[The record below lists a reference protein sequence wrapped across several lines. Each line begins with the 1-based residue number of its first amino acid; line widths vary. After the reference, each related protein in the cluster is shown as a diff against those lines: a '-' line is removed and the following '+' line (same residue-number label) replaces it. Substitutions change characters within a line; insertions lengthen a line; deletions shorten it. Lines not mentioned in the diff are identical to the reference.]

1 MFGKNKNKA
10 VEKQPTSRFKEVL
23 DDVKDWIEWNVTPTV
38 ALSITALLVSI
49 ASATLSI
56 SRLIQYLISH

>member
-1 MFGKNKNKA
+1 MFGKNENKA

-38 ALSITALLVSI
+38 ALSVTVLLLSI
-49 ASATLSI
+49 ASAILSI
-56 SRLIQYLISH
+56 GRLIQYLISH